1 MSIGGREVHWFEK
14 DSEAVDW
21 LRQLIGQQQ
30 SSVDKAML
38 DLWPMYRG
46 DPGEMPGR
54 RPAPRR
60 SACAGRFRSWKAWE
74 IPRALKIN

>member
-46 DPGEMPGR
+46 DPGEMPGTSAS
-54 RPAPRR
+54 AP
-60 SACAGRFRSWKAWE
+60 SFSLCWQVPLLEGVGD
-74 IPRALKIN
+74 PQGP